1 VFLCVHSFNHYI
13 HSQTQTYRSKLQ
25 YITEIVTFK
34 KMDDQNEYLENQSCN
49 RGGAFRGLASQT
61 NLQAPTNGNMKH
73 YKSVEFL

>member
-1 VFLCVHSFNHYI
+1 
-13 HSQTQTYRSKLQ
+13 
-25 YITEIVTFK
+25 
-34 KMDDQNEYLENQSCN
+34 MDDQNEYLENQSCS